1 MSGTP
6 DTSTRSMNLP
16 SRLRE
21 AATFALMDAARDTVV
36 EAANEIER
44 LLTVLDT
51 YALYAAAAQREL
63 ASLRTRV
70 SACRCGEA
78 DARQADTGPV

>member
-1 MSGTP
+1 
-6 DTSTRSMNLP
+6 
-16 SRLRE
+16 
-21 AATFALMDAARDTVV
+21 MDAARDTVV